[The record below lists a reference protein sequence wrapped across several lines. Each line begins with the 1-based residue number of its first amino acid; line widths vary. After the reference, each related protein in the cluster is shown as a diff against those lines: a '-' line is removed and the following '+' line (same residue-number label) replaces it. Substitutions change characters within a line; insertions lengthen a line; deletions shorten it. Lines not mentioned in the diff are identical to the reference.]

1 MYTLFAILIIITCV
15 LLILIIMI
23 QNPKGGGL
31 SSAFGGGNQIMGAR
45 KTSDFLEKTT
55 WTLAIVLVSLA
66 LLSNFSIPRNN
77 SDEQSIIENSQP
89 ETSSAET
96 KTASGIII
104 PDSAQE
110 KPQKGQVI
118 AVGPGTKENP
128 ITLKVGDNI
137 LYGKYSGT
145 ELKHDGIDY
154 LIMKESD
161 ILAKI

>member
-1 MYTLFAILIIITCV
+1 MYTLFAILIIITCI

-77 SDEQSIIENSQP
+77 SDEQSIIENNQSNKSEQ
-89 ETSSAET
+89 ELFDNFNIENEINNS
-96 KTASGIII
+96 
-104 PDSAQE
+104 DSIQ
-110 KPQKGQVI
+110 
-118 AVGPGTKENP
+118 
-128 ITLKVGDNI
+128 
-137 LYGKYSGT
+137 
-145 ELKHDGIDY
+145 
-154 LIMKESD
+154 
-161 ILAKI
+161 

>member
-77 SDEQSIIENSQP
+77 SDEQSIIENSQL
-89 ETSSAET
+89 EKSDEELFDNFNIENEINNS
-96 KTASGIII
+96 
-104 PDSAQE
+104 DSLQ
-110 KPQKGQVI
+110 
-118 AVGPGTKENP
+118 
-128 ITLKVGDNI
+128 
-137 LYGKYSGT
+137 
-145 ELKHDGIDY
+145 
-154 LIMKESD
+154 
-161 ILAKI
+161 